1 MGILHSLRCRP
12 FKNLHS
18 RLPGSIQPFLRMF
31 VPDGLYLEATS
42 SLTQPADINTSTD
55 YVEFF
60 DSPYNTKANTYLGP
74 SWPRGVSSED

>member
-1 MGILHSLRCRP
+1 
-12 FKNLHS
+12 
-18 RLPGSIQPFLRMF
+18 MF

-74 SWPRGVSSED
+74 LLPRGVSRED